1 MVDGPAAQ
9 WAFTAVFTILALFSL
24 IRLIDERTLPW
35 QVLGHAMHAVMAVDM
50 VAMAWP
56 WWWAIPH
63 VPELL
68 FFVAAAAWFAV
79 VLGLQLTGRLTRH
92 RLGGHGP
99 WHQSVHVVMML
110 AMVWM
115 IAAMGGDGPTATGG
129 HDHAALSVTTSLTG
143 VAVTSGLIITGAML
157 VVDAVEG
164 SRSPAHSWRGLHG
177 DVVAHAVMC
186 LGMAAMCGPMLTH

>member
-9 WAFTAVFTILALFSL
+9 WMFTVVFTVLTLFSL
-24 IRLIDERTLPW
+24 IRLAHERTRPL
-35 QVLGHAMHAVMAVDM
+35 QVVSHAAHAVMAADM

-68 FFVAAAAWFAV
+68 FFAAAAAWFAAM
-79 VLGLQLTGRLTRH
+79 LALQLTGSLPRH
-92 RLGGHGP
+92 RLGDHGP
-99 WHQSVHVVMML
+99 GHQSVHVVMML

-115 IAAMGGDGPTATGG
+115 IAAMGADAPTTTGG
-129 HDHAALSVTTSLTG
+129 HDHVALSVTASLTG

-157 VVDAVEG
+157 VIDAVEG
-164 SRSPAHSWRGLHG
+164 SLFPARSRRGAHG